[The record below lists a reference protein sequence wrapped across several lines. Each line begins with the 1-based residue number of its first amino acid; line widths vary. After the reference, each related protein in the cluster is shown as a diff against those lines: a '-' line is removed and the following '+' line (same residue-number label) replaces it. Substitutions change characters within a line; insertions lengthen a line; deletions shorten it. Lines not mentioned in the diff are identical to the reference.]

1 MTTLVS
7 RHFRFILAVLFAPL
21 ALVAAAAPTV
31 EERLSRIEN
40 ALARLEARLNDTVS
54 ADELAPTLKEY
65 SDLTK
70 ALGWDGKSPLTA
82 VKPAGKEKSLS
93 LGGFIQGQAEFGDS
107 PDTRFVAGDRFFL
120 RRARIG
126 VKGSFAEH
134 FDFTLQAD
142 LGSNSVGNVTGNRAQ
157 ATDAFIVW
165 NKHEVANVTFG
176 QFKTPYGYDQL
187 LSDTKVITIER
198 PLPSDSLTLSRQL
211 GAMVS
216 GSVLGKKLSYAA
228 GLFNGSGVNTSTN
241 DNDNFMYVGRVNG
254 TVFTGK
260 DLKLTAGAGAFAS
273 RDTGTFTGRR
283 TGGAFDAQLAYARG
297 EINAEF
303 FRTHFDRVT
312 GTDTSAEGWSILGTF
327 FVVPKTVQLITRYET
342 YDPNRD
348 LANDDADLWTF
359 GVNYLIKGDD
369 LKLGLNYLV
378 GDPAG
383 PLSNQGRL
391 LTRIQVVF

>member
-1 MTTLVS
+1 MSTPYIRTL
-7 RHFRFILAVLFAPL
+7 RRFSLILCTAPL
-21 ALVAAAAPTV
+21 ALLAADATPSIEDRLRALEGQLTKITQENSDLKKLLGITPKSAPTFV
-31 EERLSRIEN
+31 
-40 ALARLEARLNDTVS
+40 
-54 ADELAPTLKEY
+54 
-65 SDLTK
+65 
-70 ALGWDGKSPLTA
+70 TA
-82 VKPAGKEKSLS
+82 AGKETKLS
-93 LGGFIQGQAEFGDS
+93 IGGFIQGQAEFGDPS
-107 PDTRFVAGDRFFL
+107 DTRFVAGDRFYL
-120 RRARIG
+120 RRARLG

-142 LGSNSVGNVTGNRAQ
+142 VGSNSAGSVTGNRAQ

-165 NKHEVANVTFG
+165 NKYDHANLTFG

-187 LSDTKVITIER
+187 MSDTKVITIER

-228 GLFNGSGVNTSTN
+228 GLFNGSGVNTSIN

-254 TVFTGK
+254 TVYAGK
-260 DLKLTAGAGAFAS
+260 TVKVTAGAGAFTS
-273 RDTGTFTGRR
+273 RDTGTFNGRR
-283 TGGAFDAQLAYARG
+283 SGGAVDAQLAFGRG

-303 FRTHFDRVT
+303 LRTSFDRVT
-312 GTDTSAEGWSILGTF
+312 GTDTKAQGWSVLGTWF
-327 FVVPKTVQLITRYET
+327 LVPKTVQLLGRYEA

-348 LANDDADLWTF
+348 AANDDADLWTV

-369 LKLGLNYLV
+369 LKLGVNYLI

-383 PLSNQGRL
+383 ALKNQGRL
-391 LTRIQVVF
+391 LTRFQLVF